1 MEYSMDQDLALELAL
16 KHTEMGK
23 NGTICILFELFD
35 CMIYCN
41 ALYVYFYMVF
51 NFTNFVHC

>member
-1 MEYSMDQDLALELAL
+1 VLAMEYSMDQGLALESTL

-23 NGTICILFELFD
+23 NGTIWIFFESFD

-41 ALYVYFYMVF
+41 ALCTSDYS
-51 NFTNFVHC
+51 T

>member
-1 MEYSMDQDLALELAL
+1 MDQDLALELAL